1 MAPWST
7 GPQVLSHSRSDVA
20 ALWAAI
26 CKRLLAPPK
35 TDPATPAD
43 PYQPDRLPVNNSIR
57 VLVCPSLPTQRS
69 GPPPAI
75 PGGGNDQLAVSPNS
89 ADRRQLSRES
99 PELQLVLETGQRQDR
114 RFQFHTPS
122 RIQSLVHTE
131 TRDFQHHVFAFA
143 KKQKPQDFLTDAS
156 HIQRQRKTIQSSE
169 THSKTLHF
177 VQPTPLI
184 AGVVTAFAIANLG
197 CLAAGIHLSKRT
209 GRRVTSFT
217 TLAHLT
223 IRPLH
228 THVSSVPAGCI
239 LPKNAGTRC
248 FFTAHGGRLP
258 VSNQR
263 CLMTRHHENPTCPDS
278 RKIAMTPVF
287 GRSFAN
293 ATGS

>member
-1 MAPWST
+1 MHHIYR
-7 GPQVLSHSRSDVA
+7 GNE
-20 ALWAAI
+20 
-26 CKRLLAPPK
+26 KRF
-35 TDPATPAD
+35 
-43 PYQPDRLPVNNSIR
+43 R
-57 VLVCPSLPTQRS
+57 V
-69 GPPPAI
+69 
-75 PGGGNDQLAVSPNS
+75 
-89 ADRRQLSRES
+89 
-99 PELQLVLETGQRQDR
+99 
-114 RFQFHTPS
+114 
-122 RIQSLVHTE
+122 
-131 TRDFQHHVFAFA
+131 
-143 KKQKPQDFLTDAS
+143 QKRT
-156 HIQRQRKTIQSSE
+156 K
-169 THSKTLHF
+169 KTLLF
-177 VQPTPLI
+177 VQPPPLI
-184 AGVVTAFAIANLG
+184 AGVVTAFAIAILG
-197 CLAAGIHLSKRT
+197 CLAAGIHLSKQT